1 MKSFDKVRDE
11 EEILDCFAVMK
22 EESEDYISDRVKK
35 YGRNFLMYMGEHYL
49 RDGGDEYQVDDRN
62 PSWRFRVKRDM
73 IGTMV
78 DSLRPILMR
87 GYPKYFVD
95 ADFADYQATLPT
107 EQGEVPVPGV
117 TDGDLAQHLQSIL
130 DATHLKRGEGI
141 EVAKLLVDVLVGGT
155 AYRKIVFDPIT
166 NQVVLPVLNFS
177 DVLPDPY
184 GVNTD
189 FSDHKYVII
198 KNEMDAADIERIY
211 GIKESEFGSHDE
223 EVSGQGLIR
232 KVRRYFKGSNN
243 KMEHDDKYRRR
254 RYPVYEL
261 FYNEATP
268 DLVLEGEKPPK
279 SLRHPRGRQLVIIND
294 RKVVVDRHNPY
305 WHGQYPVVAYVANP
319 IPHQLFGRTEV
330 DTLVPI
336 QEATNILMN
345 MIVTNAMLAGN
356 NQWMYEEG
364 ALQAEEVTNQ
374 PGLMI
379 PVSPGGLDRI
389 RRVDPAPLSAD
400 TMALLKEMEQHG
412 RSDITGVQDVL
423 MGREPTNRASGVL
436 ANTLQAA
443 ALTRQGFKVQSLDES
458 YRRQANLEISLM
470 QQYADYQDPQLM
482 RLMDM
487 GEFNMWSESIRYLLY
502 DVKVESQADFPH
514 NVVSRINF
522 AVQLVQLGVFD
533 MEEFMTFTG
542 VKVRPELRARIRA
555 QSQQMPLG
563 AQTADADA
571 NGGLAG
577 AENLGMGVPQ
587 QAMPQV

>member
-1 MKSFDKVRDE
+1 MKSFDQIKDE
-11 EEILDCFAVMK
+11 EEILDCFSVLK
-22 EESEDYISDRVKK
+22 EEAEEAISERVKK

-49 RDGGDEYQVDDRN
+49 RDTGDENQVDDRN

-78 DSLRPILMR
+78 DRLRPILMR

-95 ADFADYQATLPT
+95 ADFADYPASLPT
-107 EQGEVPVPGV
+107 EGTEVPVPNM
-117 TDGDLAQHLQSIL
+117 TDGDLAQHLQEIIE
-130 DATHLKRGEGI
+130 ATHLKRGEGI

-155 AYRKIVFDPIT
+155 ADRKVVFDK
-166 NQVVLPVLNFS
+166 NHNRVLLPVLNFEH
-177 DVLPDPY
+177 VLPDPY
-184 GVNTD
+184 GGNTD

-198 KNEMDAADIERIY
+198 RNDMDAADIERIY
-211 GIKESEFGSHDE
+211 NIKESEFGSSEE
-223 EVSGQGLIR
+223 EVIGKGLIR
-232 KVRRYFKGSNN
+232 KVKRYFRGSNN
-243 KMEHDDKYRRR
+243 KMESDDRYRRR

-268 DLVLEGEKPPK
+268 NSVMEGEKEPN
-279 SLRHPRGRQLVIIND
+279 SLKFPRGRQLVIINEK
-294 RKVVVDRHNPY
+294 KVVVDRHNPY
-305 WHGQYPVVAYVANP
+305 WHGEFPLVSYVANP

-379 PVSPGGLDRI
+379 PVSPGGLDRV
-389 RRVDPAPLSAD
+389 RRIDPAPLSGD
-400 TMALLKEMEQHG
+400 TMALLKEMEHHG
-412 RSDITGVQDVL
+412 RSDISGVQDVL
-423 MGREPTNRASGVL
+423 MGREPTNRARGVL

-458 YRRQANLEISLM
+458 YRRQANMEISLI
-470 QQYADYQDPQLM
+470 QQFADYQDPQM
-482 RLMDM
+482 MKMMDM
-487 GEFNMWSESIRYLLY
+487 GEFNLWSESLRYLLY

-514 NVVSRINF
+514 NVTSRINF
-522 AVQLVQLGVFD
+522 AVQLVQMGVFD
-533 MEEFMTFTG
+533 LEEFMTFTG
-542 VKVRPELRARIRA
+542 VKVRPELRARIR
-555 QSQQMPLG
+555 QMSNQVPMG
-563 AQTADADA
+563 AQAEAEA

-577 AENLGMGVPQ
+577 LENLGMGVPQ